1 MTNVKPKD
9 GSTLRMRHVS
19 LGSVSSQERSYT
31 DLGSSQES
39 SYLGLDLE
47 SIVQKSRY
55 RKVNHLK

>member
-9 GSTLRMRHVS
+9 GSILRIHVS

-31 DLGSSQES
+31 DLGSSQEP
-39 SYLGLDLE
+39 SYLGLE